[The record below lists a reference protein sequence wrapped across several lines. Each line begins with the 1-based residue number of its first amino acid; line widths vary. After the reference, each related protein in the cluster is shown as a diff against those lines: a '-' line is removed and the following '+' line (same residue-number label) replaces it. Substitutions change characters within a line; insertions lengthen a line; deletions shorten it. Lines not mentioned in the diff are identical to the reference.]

1 MGMEVNLP
9 KNVYNA
15 MKKDFILYLKIRSD
29 LYQSIALKYKAKLLK
44 QQEEH
49 GECVAYYECAEKI
62 LRHSMNKFPNEQ
74 KKKNDKASDGSS
86 IVVMKKSINK
96 QMQSIKTL
104 LNAAKTENNSIY
116 FEVVPKEDAVENPEP
131 KFVVKAKEYEP
142 SNVQL

>member
-1 MGMEVNLP
+1 MIQLAVQTNKSPSLTSKLAMGVCQQLKKCNKMMDVNLS
-9 KNVYNA
+9 KGVYNA
-15 MKKDFILYLKIRSD
+15 IKKDFILYLKIRSD

-49 GECVAYYECAEKI
+49 GECVAYYEYAEKI

-104 LNAAKTENNSIY
+104 LNAAKTE
-116 FEVVPKEDAVENPEP
+116 
-131 KFVVKAKEYEP
+131 
-142 SNVQL
+142 